1 MQALKE
7 AGFSPLEYDYN
18 LFINTSKRT
27 FIIVYVDDL
36 FLIGPDIEFINLIK
50 DHLASKFKM
59 TNIGPVLIY
68 LSINISR
75 NLHTKTL
82 IISQNKYV

>member
-7 AGFSPLEYDYN
+7 AGFSPSEYDYN
-18 LFINTSKRT
+18 LFINTSGRT
-27 FIIVYVDDL
+27 FIVVYIDDL
-36 FLIGPDIEFINLIK
+36 LLIRPDIEFINLIK

-59 TNIGPVLIY
+59 TDMGFVSIY

-75 NLHTKTL
+75 NLYTKTL
-82 IISQNKYV
+82 TISQNKYV